1 MNNDEK
7 SKPPETAESQ
17 PQTLGF
23 GKEEPSLDH
32 LQQACALA
40 SEVGNRVAAMLPP
53 TLSWRDKSRV
63 IRAFKSNLAPSK
75 KPGRKPRALVT
86 AAHAAWKQGA
96 RGVRLYAEFIPNLSK
111 MS

>member
-7 SKPPETAESQ
+7 STLPQGAESL

-23 GKEEPSLDH
+23 GTVEPGPDF

-53 TLSWRDKSRV
+53 TLSWRDKSKV
-63 IRAFKSNLAPSK
+63 LRAFKSNLAPSK
-75 KPGRKPRALVT
+75 KPGRKPRALVCPSGK
-86 AAHAAWKQGA
+86 AA
-96 RGVRLYAEFIPNLSK
+96 
-111 MS
+111 